1 MYKPNFNLSCYDNI
15 IISIRESQATRAQA
29 QASKPPASVSLPRRS
44 SWFVNIKVIKV
55 VSKMGEDLPIN
66 SASSSA
72 IIDTNSTNN
81 IKKDLYDLIFRN
93 SLNED
98 DSNSKYYETRLT
110 QILYSYRKNELQ
122 WHNNTGVFL
131 EVSN

>member
-1 MYKPNFNLSCYDNI
+1 
-15 IISIRESQATRAQA
+15 
-29 QASKPPASVSLPRRS
+29 
-44 SWFVNIKVIKV
+44 
-55 VSKMGEDLPIN
+55 MGEDLPIN